1 MHGRLARRLTRH
13 VVRLN
18 SFFLGKN
25 KVMQVA
31 LGRTKEEE
39 YADDLSR
46 LARDV
51 AGSTALFFTNKDR
64 AEVLEYF
71 GKLSISD
78 YPRSGFVATEEVTI
92 KEGPLPQ
99 FIGSM
104 IESLRG
110 LGLPV
115 DLKKGSIVLTRD
127 YTVCKAGQTLTPEQ
141 AKLLQHFD
149 RKMAE
154 FRLEM
159 LSVWSGGKYER
170 LAADKLQDEE
180 DVDM

>member
-1 MHGRLARRLTRH
+1 MYGSHTLAGR
-13 VVRLN
+13 

-31 LGRTKEEE
+31 LGRSKEEE
-39 YADDLSR
+39 YADDLAR
-46 LARDV
+46 LSRDV
-51 AGSTALFFTNKDR
+51 SGSTGLLFTNKER
-64 AEVLEYF
+64 QEVLDYF
-71 GKLSISD
+71 NTLSVSD
-78 YPRSGFVATEEVTI
+78 YPRSGFVATEQVDV

-104 IESLRG
+104 VESLRS

-115 DLKKGSIVLTRD
+115 DLKKGAVVLTRD
-127 YTVCKAGQTLTPEQ
+127 YTICKKGQTLTPEQ

-159 LSVWSGGKYER
+159 LSVWSEGKYER
-170 LAADKLQDEE
+170 LASATPEQEDE

>member
-1 MHGRLARRLTRH
+1 
-13 VVRLN
+13 
-18 SFFLGKN
+18 
-25 KVMQVA
+25 MQVA
-31 LGRTKEEE
+31 LGRSKEEE
-39 YADDLSR
+39 YADELAR

-51 AGSTALFFTNKDR
+51 SGNTGLLFTNKDR

-78 YPRSGFVATEEVTI
+78 YPRSGFVATEEVTL

-104 IESLRG
+104 VESLRN

-115 DLKKGSIVLTRD
+115 DLKKGAIVLTRD

-154 FRLEM
+154 FRLQM
-159 LSVWSGGKYER
+159 LSVWSEGKYER
-170 LAADKLQDEE
+170 LAAAAPQDAEDAE